1 LLNARSAFLVWE
13 VFSLLDWR
21 KTGAL
26 DDIQFSVFLQMVTD
40 LNSKQ
45 IEKIFDIFDLD
56 RSGAVE
62 FDEVTVL

>member
-1 LLNARSAFLVWE
+1 M
-13 VFSLLDWR
+13 
-21 KTGAL
+21 

-40 LNSKQ
+40 LNQKQ

-62 FDEVTVL
+62 FDEVFKKTHDSFFYCLPS